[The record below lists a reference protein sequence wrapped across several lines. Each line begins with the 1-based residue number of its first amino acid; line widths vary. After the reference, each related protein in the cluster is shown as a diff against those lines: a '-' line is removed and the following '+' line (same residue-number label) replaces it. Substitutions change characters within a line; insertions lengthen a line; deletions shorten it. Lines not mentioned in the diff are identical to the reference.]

1 MFSPLLG
8 REWRD
13 DVPVV
18 SVLIYSE
25 RKLLGLTGSRF
36 LSCKRGVFVSAGV
49 SRLGFLFPVTI
60 KMQISFLVPLLLGFA
75 FCNRVFN

>member
-25 RKLLGLTGSRF
+25 RKLLGLACCQCLDLFREKTSGSNW
-36 LSCKRGVFVSAGV
+36 K
-49 SRLGFLFPVTI
+49 
-60 KMQISFLVPLLLGFA
+60 
-75 FCNRVFN
+75 